1 VRTKIHTITDNSHF
15 GKELKDDNYQKHQ
28 SMLDIVNQAVK
39 EATGLNTNLPP
50 AQQAVVKKIQTTPG
64 LKPQD
69 KDQIIGAMVQ
79 KEDESPYTTDK
90 AGAGFIMA
98 NKDKIIKQLYAGGVQ
113 SVLDPKDA
121 VKAILDLIPDV
132 TEQEIVDIIKK
143 SEVNEYDTPEKK
155 AERDA
160 LMKHYLAKGGTIEK
174 LKPGIAKGAS
184 HIDTRGSLKK
194 KEFPGI
200 KFEGIEQQSELIL
213 AAKDMM
219 DKVTGYLED
228 LASMKTEGMLQLA
241 DRIRDEMGAE
251 KADAFVAKILPA
263 LESAEATLTQTRED
277 LDHGVR
283 ILTGE
288 ELESD
293 TIGADDAIDA
303 EAGLDDLD
311 TDLGVDDEFG
321 AADASAGGTEP
332 EGRAQRESREVFES
346 SSRIYAKLAGK

>member
-1 VRTKIHTITDNSHF
+1 MHSTEFTKPVTTESLLSAFESRFGQTLNLEGLDKSQLEDMANMVRTKIHTITDNSHF

-79 KEDESPYTTDK
+79 KE
-90 AGAGFIMA
+90 
-98 NKDKIIKQLYAGGVQ
+98 
-113 SVLDPKDA
+113 
-121 VKAILDLIPDV
+121 
-132 TEQEIVDIIKK
+132 
-143 SEVNEYDTPEKK
+143 SEVT
-155 AERDA
+155 
-160 LMKHYLAKGGTIEK
+160 
-174 LKPGIAKGAS
+174 
-184 HIDTRGSLKK
+184 
-194 KEFPGI
+194 
-200 KFEGIEQQSELIL
+200 EGIEQQSELIL

-241 DRIRDEMGAE
+241 DRIRDEMGAD
-251 KADAFVAKILPA
+251 KADAFVAKIQPA

-293 TIGADDAIDA
+293 TIGADDSMNTDA

-311 TDLGVDDEFG
+311 PDLGVDDEFG

-346 SSRIYAKLAGK
+346 SSRIYAKLARK